1 MVKPFPR
8 IGITMGDPAGIG
20 PEIAVKA
27 LADPEM
33 NEAARLVILG
43 DPAALSVHSE
53 QAGVALRVIHRMD
66 EARPLPGVLDVLSV
80 SRLEPDQVLPGKP
93 TLEGGRAMAAA
104 ITRAVELALQG
115 DLDAVVTGPISK
127 VLLQQ
132 AGHMFE
138 GHTQFLAH
146 LTGSKEVVMMLAG
159 EKLRVTLV
167 TIHCALRDV
176 PRLLTED
183 AILRTLI
190 LTDQGLRTDFGF
202 AAPRLA
208 VAALNPHAGEK
219 GLFGDEETRIIE
231 PAVRRAR
238 AEGLRVAGP
247 LPADT
252 VFVKAASGGFDAV
265 ICMYHDQGLIPL
277 KLLHF
282 TDGVNVTLGL
292 PIIRTSVDH
301 GTAYDIAGKGIADP
315 SSLRAAIRTAALMA
329 ENRKNLR
336 RNSPT

>member
-1 MVKPFPR
+1 MKRLPQ

-20 PEIAVKA
+20 PEIAVKC
-27 LADPEM
+27 LADPEIH
-33 NEAARLVILG
+33 EAARLVVLG
-43 DPAALSVHSE
+43 DPTALSVHAE
-53 QAGVALRVIHRMD
+53 QVGVALRVIRRMD
-66 EARPLPGVLDVLSV
+66 EARHRPGVLDVLAV
-80 SRLEPDQVLPGKP
+80 SRLDPDQVQPGKA
-93 TLEGGRAMAAA
+93 TLEGGKAMAAA

-132 AGHMFE
+132 AGHAFE

-146 LTGSKEVVMMLAG
+146 LTGSTEVVMMLAG
-159 EKLRVTLV
+159 AKLRVTLV

-183 AILRTLI
+183 SILRTLI
-190 LTDQGLRTDFGF
+190 LTDQGLRTDF
-202 AAPRLA
+202 AITAPRLA
-208 VAALNPHAGEK
+208 VAALNPHAGEE

-231 PAVRRAR
+231 PAIRRAR
-238 AEGLRVAGP
+238 AEGLRVSGP

-282 TDGVNVTLGL
+282 SDGVNVTLGL

-315 SSLRAAIRTAALMA
+315 SSLRAAILTAALMA
-329 ENRKNLR
+329 ENRNSMQ